1 MDTSAKSGSGD
12 SSVERTRRRM
22 RTLEEKLA
30 IVEEASRPNAS
41 VALVARNHGV
51 NANQVFGWMRLHH
64 RGLLASQRHGKPVP
78 LLPVKIT
85 TPTLTPT
92 ERSAPPTQ
100 RMGSR
105 RAVSDDKPTAD
116 TMLELMLPDGLRVRL
131 YGEAQ
136 RAVLERILSQ
146 LSPR

>member
-12 SSVERTRRRM
+12 SSVERTPRRM
-22 RTLEEKLA
+22 RTFEEKLA
-30 IVEEASRPNAS
+30 IIEEASRPNAS
-41 VALVARNHGV
+41 VALIARNHGV
-51 NANQVFGWMRLHH
+51 NANQVFGWLRLHR
-64 RGLLASQRHGKPVP
+64 RGLLESRRHGKPVP

-100 RMGSR
+100 SKRSR
-105 RAVSDDKPTAD
+105 RASGVDNPTAE

-136 RAVLERILSQ
+136 RVVLERILNQ

>member
-1 MDTSAKSGSGD
+1 MFAW
-12 SSVERTRRRM
+12 
-22 RTLEEKLA
+22 L
-30 IVEEASRPNAS
+30 
-41 VALVARNHGV
+41 
-51 NANQVFGWMRLHH
+51 RLHR
-64 RGLLASQRHGKPVP
+64 RGLLESQRRGKPVP

-100 RMGSR
+100 SKRSR
-105 RAVSDDKPTAD
+105 RTGGVDNPTAE
-116 TMLELMLPDGLRVRL
+116 TMLELVLPDGLRVRL

-146 LSPR
+146 LPPR

>member
-12 SSVERTRRRM
+12 SSVERTSRRM

-30 IVEEASRPNAS
+30 IIEEASQPNTS
-41 VALVARNHGV
+41 VALVARKHGI
-51 NANQVFGWMRLHH
+51 NANQVFGWMRLHR
-64 RGLLASQRHGKPVP
+64 RGLLESQRHGKPVP

-92 ERSAPPTQ
+92 ERSTPSPQ
-100 RMGSR
+100 SKRSR
-105 RAVSDDKPTAD
+105 RASSAD
-116 TMLELMLPDGLRVRL
+116 SAAADAMLELVLPDGLRVRL

-136 RAVLERILSQ
+136 RAVLERILNQ

>member
-1 MDTSAKSGSGD
+1 
-12 SSVERTRRRM
+12 M

-30 IVEEASRPNAS
+30 IIEEASRPNAS
-41 VALVARNHGV
+41 VAQVARKHGI
-51 NANQVFGWMRLHH
+51 NANQVFGWLRLHS
-64 RGLLASQRHGKPVP
+64 RGLLESQRHGKPVP

-100 RMGSR
+100 SKRSR
-105 RAVSDDKPTAD
+105 RTSAVGSPATDA
-116 TMLELMLPDGLRVRL
+116 MLELVLPDGLRVRL

-136 RAVLERILSQ
+136 RVVLERILSQ

>member
-1 MDTSAKSGSGD
+1 
-12 SSVERTRRRM
+12 M

-30 IVEEASRPNAS
+30 IIEEATQPNAS
-41 VALVARNHGV
+41 VAAVARKHGI
-51 NANQVFGWMRLHH
+51 NANQVFGWLRLH
-64 RGLLASQRHGKPVP
+64 RSGLLESQRHGKPAP

-92 ERSAPPTQ
+92 QRSTPPTQ
-100 RMGSR
+100 SKRGR
-105 RAVSDDKPTAD
+105 RAGGGADTAD
-116 TMLELMLPDGLRVRL
+116 TMLELILPEGLRVRL
-131 YGEAQ
+131 YGEAE

>member
-1 MDTSAKSGSGD
+1 MDTSENSGSSD
-12 SSVERTRRRM
+12 SSGERTSRRM

-30 IVEEASRPNAS
+30 IIEEASRPNAS
-41 VALVARNHGV
+41 VAQVARKHGI
-51 NANQVFGWMRLHH
+51 NANQVFGWMRLH
-64 RGLLASQRHGKPVP
+64 RSGLLESQRHGKSAP

-100 RMGSR
+100 SKRSR
-105 RAVSDDKPTAD
+105 RASGIGNPTAD

-136 RAVLERILSQ
+136 RVVLERILNQ

>member
-12 SSVERTRRRM
+12 SSVERTSRRM

-30 IVEEASRPNAS
+30 IIEEASQPNTS
-41 VALVARNHGV
+41 VALVARKHGI
-51 NANQVFGWMRLHH
+51 NANQVFGWMRLH
-64 RGLLASQRHGKPVP
+64 RGGLLESQRHGKPVP

-92 ERSAPPTQ
+92 ERSTPPTQ
-100 RMGSR
+100 TKRSR
-105 RAVSDDKPTAD
+105 QPRGVNSPAAD
-116 TMLELMLPDGLRVRL
+116 TMLELMLPDGLRVSL

>member
-1 MDTSAKSGSGD
+1 MDTSTKSGSGD
-12 SSVERTRRRM
+12 PGVERASRRM
-22 RTLEEKLA
+22 RALEEKLA
-30 IVEEASRPNAS
+30 ILEEASRPNAS
-41 VALVARNHGV
+41 VAQVARKHGV
-51 NANQVFGWMRLHH
+51 NANQVFGWQRLHR
-64 RGLLASQRHGKPVP
+64 RGLLESQRHGKPVP

-100 RMGSR
+100 IKRGR
-105 RAVSDDKPTAD
+105 RASGIDNPTAD

-136 RAVLERILSQ
+136 RVVLERILSQ

>member
-1 MDTSAKSGSGD
+1 
-12 SSVERTRRRM
+12 M

-30 IVEEASRPNAS
+30 IIEEATRPNAS

-51 NANQVFGWMRLHH
+51 NANQVFGWLRLHR
-64 RGLLASQRHGKPVP
+64 RGLLESGRHGKPVP

-92 ERSAPPTQ
+92 ERSAPAA
-100 RMGSR
+100 RSKRSR
-105 RAVSDDKPTAD
+105 RTAGGDDCAE